1 MAVVYLRSRSGKV
14 VPMTKLVGAKVFFDR
29 GAVLRLTYSD
39 RLPQDT
45 RLTAQQLQGLAND
58 AVSVLLSHY
67 EVRNRD

>member
-1 MAVVYLRSRSGKV
+1 
-14 VPMTKLVGAKVFFDR
+14 MTKLVGAKIFYDR

-39 RLPQDT
+39 QMPKDQ

-67 EVRNRD
+67 EVKERG